1 MTSSDKEILTSINQK
16 KLKGYKYI
24 YDRYYASLCSYCA
37 RFSIQ
42 NTDVEDIVQDV
53 ILSLWKSKSKFNSFK
68 ALTCFLYSSIRNAS
82 LNALRKDSKMSVQD
96 LSDES
101 LHKLKTNENTI
112 LDVLIEEEFFRQIHV
127 TINNLIPERRKV
139 ILFTMEGST
148 NREIAEKVGVSVN
161 TVKTLKI
168 KAYRILRDELGMI
181 VFLLL
186 LLLLH

>member
-1 MTSSDKEILTSINQK
+1 
-16 KLKGYKYI
+16 
-24 YDRYYASLCSYCA
+24 
-37 RFSIQ
+37 
-42 NTDVEDIVQDV
+42 
-53 ILSLWKSKSKFNSFK
+53 
-68 ALTCFLYSSIRNAS
+68 
-82 LNALRKDSKMSVQD
+82 MSVPD

-101 LHKLKTNENTI
+101 LQNLKTNENTI

-127 TINNLIPERRKV
+127 TINNLTPERRKV
-139 ILFTMEGST
+139 ILFTMEGLT

-168 KAYRILRDELGMI
+168 KAYRILRDELGMV

>member
-1 MTSSDKEILTSINQK
+1 MTSINQK
-16 KLKGYKYI
+16 KLIGYKYI

-42 NTDVEDIVQDV
+42 NTDAEDIVQDV

-82 LNALRKDSKMSVQD
+82 LNALRNDSKMSVSD

-101 LHKLKTNENTI
+101 LQNLQTNDNII
-112 LDVLIEEEFFRQIHV
+112 LDVLIEEEYFRQVHV
-127 TINNLIPERRKV
+127 TISNLTPERKKV
-139 ILFTMEGST
+139 ILFTMEGLT

-161 TVKTLKI
+161 TVKTLKL
-168 KAYRILRDELGMI
+168 KAYRLLRQELGMI

-186 LLLLH
+186 FLLLH